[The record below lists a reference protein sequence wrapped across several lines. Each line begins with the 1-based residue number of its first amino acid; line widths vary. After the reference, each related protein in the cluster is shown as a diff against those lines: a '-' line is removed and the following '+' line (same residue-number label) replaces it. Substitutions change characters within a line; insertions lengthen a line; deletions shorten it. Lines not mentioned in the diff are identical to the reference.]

1 MKKNELA
8 LHVSPHSNTVSCNV
22 CNWLWFLCSGK
33 GVVYKSLI
41 DCVKTNGCNCSGY
54 FHASLPLLIIWQV
67 HQLTIF
73 FMFVQM
79 WAECLKSTELTF
91 SFRWF
96 FHCFS
101 THLIFFLFSF
111 SSFYP
116 LFSHSKWQ
124 ITSMCVAIF
133 TKRCKLTK
141 THTHTRTKWLQIKI
155 AFSLHFN
162 LMTTIRSVFAH
173 DDVHFISFSR
183 YHKC

>member
-1 MKKNELA
+1 MRYTAFHNEVSLEKKKTMPMKKNELA

-141 THTHTRTKWLQIKI
+141 THTRTHQNQVT
-155 AFSLHFN
+155 AN
-162 LMTTIRSVFAH
+162 
-173 DDVHFISFSR
+173 
-183 YHKC
+183 

>member
-8 LHVSPHSNTVSCNV
+8 LYVSPHSNTVSCTV

-67 HQLTIF
+67 HQFTIF
-73 FMFVQM
+73 FMCVQM

-96 FHCFS
+96 FPLFFNS
-101 THLIFFLFSF
+101 FNFFPLLIFVVL
-111 SSFYP
+111 
-116 LFSHSKWQ
+116 H
-124 ITSMCVAIF
+124 AIF
-133 TKRCKLTK
+133 PLKMANNVYVCSNIYQTLQTKKN
-141 THTHTRTKWLQIKI
+141 THTHQNQVT
-155 AFSLHFN
+155 AN
-162 LMTTIRSVFAH
+162 
-173 DDVHFISFSR
+173 
-183 YHKC
+183 